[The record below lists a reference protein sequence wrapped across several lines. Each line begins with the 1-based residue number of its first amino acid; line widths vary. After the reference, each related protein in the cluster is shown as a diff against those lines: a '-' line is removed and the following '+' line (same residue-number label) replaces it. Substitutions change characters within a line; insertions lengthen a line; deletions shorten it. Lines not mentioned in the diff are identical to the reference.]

1 VSRTVGARRFVVG
14 GLSALSVVTFPFV
27 FVQLD
32 TSLWLIRTIMFARG
46 ICMAFS
52 FVPVQAAS
60 YANIESSD
68 TGRASAI
75 FTAQR
80 QVAASLGVALLATV
94 LVEATHH
101 YTDGVTDPAG
111 LAARPLDAFHVAFFA
126 ATIGIVMAAFSALLI
141 RDHDAASTIRRF

>member
-1 VSRTVGARRFVVG
+1 
-14 GLSALSVVTFPFV
+14 
-27 FVQLD
+27 
-32 TSLWLIRTIMFARG
+32 MFSRG

-60 YANIESSD
+60 YANIESAD

-75 FTAQR
+75 FSAQR

-101 YTDGVTDPAG
+101 YTDGATNPAA
-111 LAARPLDAFHVAFFA
+111 LATGSLDAFHVAFFA
-126 ATIGIVMAAFSALLI
+126 ATIGVVFAGFSALLI
-141 RDHDAASTIRRF
+141 RDRDAASTIRRFQDAPVSEPESAGYPGG